1 MKCLWIAIVL
11 SFIGIPVFAQ
21 VEIPEPETF
30 TMQVGDST
38 YVMQKYFIV
47 FLKSGPETDQSPEEL
62 QELQLAHLAHLRWL
76 AEENHISMAGP
87 FGDNGEI
94 RGIVIYNTATRE
106 RAVELANMDPSV
118 KAGRLI
124 VEIHSWWAAKGSS
137 LR

>member
-1 MKCLWIAIVL
+1 MKCLWISVALFFVVL
-11 SFIGIPVFAQ
+11 PVYAQ
-21 VEIPEPETF
+21 EVIPEPETF
-30 TMQVGDST
+30 KMQVGDST

-62 QELQLAHLAHLRWL
+62 QELQMAHLAHLRWL

-87 FGDNGEI
+87 FGDNGDI

-106 RAVELANMDPSV
+106 QAVELANMDPSV
-118 KAGRLI
+118 KAGRLV

-137 LR
+137 LQ

>member
-1 MKCLWIAIVL
+1 MKCLWIAIAL
-11 SFIGIPVFAQ
+11 LFIGLPAFAQ
-21 VEIPEPETF
+21 GKIPEPETF
-30 TMQVGDST
+30 KMQVGDST

-47 FLKSGPETDQSPEEL
+47 FLKRGPETGQSPEVL

-87 FGDNGEI
+87 FGEDGDI

-106 RAVELANMDPSV
+106 LAEELAKMDPSV
-118 KAGRLI
+118 KAGRLV
-124 VEIHSWWAAKGSS
+124 VEVHSWWAAKGSS